1 MKTAINT
8 ELIESNFKVIKSV
21 FRMEERLMQILGAI
35 ICAAQGSQ
43 ADAEKLRECRS
54 MLKSEHGIFSNFRGH
69 MSLPIIVRMSLA
81 PSAKEYLDGIT
92 SIYNMLNSSFALKNE
107 FRLLAAMIIY
117 DGGDVSAFSS
127 LSEKTVEIYKKIR
140 KNHPLLTSQ
149 DDMPFAAI
157 TAMNSRDADG
167 KLEDIEACYK
177 ILGSKFPFAKNPIQT
192 VSHILALTDE
202 SPQEKC
208 ENFIEVYKTFKSRG
222 LRLTGIYLPVV
233 ALVANTGLSPEQA
246 AEETLEYYNSL
257 KKIKGIGGLFGVG
270 SLCRRTFAASITA
283 LNNIS
288 DSYIAEGTVASTVIS
303 VVIAIEVMIMVMIVS
318 AANSNSAASHS

>member
-1 MKTAINT
+1 
-8 ELIESNFKVIKSV
+8 
-21 FRMEERLMQILGAI
+21 MQILGAI

-117 DGGDVSAFSS
+117 DGGDVSAFPS

-149 DDMPFAAI
+149 DDMPSPP
-157 TAMNSRDADG
+157 SR
-167 KLEDIEACYK
+167 
-177 ILGSKFPFAKNPIQT
+177 
-192 VSHILALTDE
+192 
-202 SPQEKC
+202 
-208 ENFIEVYKTFKSRG
+208 R
-222 LRLTGIYLPVV
+222 
-233 ALVANTGLSPEQA
+233 
-246 AEETLEYYNSL
+246 
-257 KKIKGIGGLFGVG
+257 
-270 SLCRRTFAASITA
+270 
-283 LNNIS
+283 
-288 DSYIAEGTVASTVIS
+288 
-303 VVIAIEVMIMVMIVS
+303 
-318 AANSNSAASHS
+318 